1 MTQTIGRR
9 RTRRP
14 IRVSLPAV
22 VLGALA
28 LGACRPVH
36 RSAIDSSLTAEHVRR
51 LWLSYLDSKNGHFS
65 REAATPSPLWD
76 SAERQR
82 WQLYDLAGFYLPD
95 NATYDVIAVQRASSG
110 SGEYQIRTL
119 FTTPNENNPLR
130 ARRIWVTSYATRVDT
145 SWMLANALLRST
157 AGWRRERIGP
167 FTYVVQ
173 PGVEFRRER
182 AMRAATFAD
191 SAADAFEVPR
201 LTEITYYLTRSVD
214 DVYRIMGLETER
226 VWGPVGGVA
235 QPVNRQI
242 FSGMPSVGEEYRH
255 EIAHMVLLPLIGSTT
270 YFVSEGVPTWLGGTT
285 GMDLRRASRELARFL
300 SEHRAATL
308 DSLIGGGHP
317 PALLYPAA
325 GIFVDLVFRARG
337 VAGVKS
343 LFAAGPGTAQ
353 FRASVE
359 RLLQRSWSEISD
371 EWRRRAIALGST
383 Q

>member
-1 MTQTIGRR
+1 LDEYR
-9 RTRRP
+9 
-14 IRVSLPAV
+14 IRS
-22 VLGALA
+22 
-28 LGACRPVH
+28 
-36 RSAIDSSLTAEHVRR
+36 
-51 LWLSYLDSKNGHFS
+51 
-65 REAATPSPLWD
+65 
-76 SAERQR
+76 
-82 WQLYDLAGFYLPD
+82 
-95 NATYDVIAVQRASSG
+95 
-110 SGEYQIRTL
+110 L

-145 SWMLANALLRST
+145 SWVLGNALPRST
-157 AGWRRERIGP
+157 ARWSRERIGP

-173 PGVEFRRER
+173 PGVEFRRDR
-182 AMRAATFAD
+182 ALRAATFAD
-191 SAADAFEVPR
+191 STADAFGLPR
-201 LTEITYYLTRSVD
+201 LADITYYLTRSVD

-300 SEHRAATL
+300 SEHPAATL
-308 DSLIGGGHP
+308 DSLIDGGHP
-317 PALLYPAA
+317 PTLLYPAA

-343 LFAAGPGTAQ
+343 LFDAGPGAAQ

-359 RLLQRSWSEISD
+359 RLLQRSWREIAD
-371 EWRRRAIALGST
+371 EWRRRAIGF
-383 Q
+383 